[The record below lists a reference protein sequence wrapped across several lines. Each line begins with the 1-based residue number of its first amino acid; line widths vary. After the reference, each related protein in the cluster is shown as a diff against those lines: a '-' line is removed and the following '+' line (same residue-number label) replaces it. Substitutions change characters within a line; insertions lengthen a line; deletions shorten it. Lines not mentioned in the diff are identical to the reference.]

1 MTLVAVDD
9 LHARHG
15 LNVETDVVHNHD
27 WVMAY
32 RSGYQDTERLLA
44 EGRSVVFDSIG
55 FRRKDRDR
63 LCRMAERRQA
73 EPLVAWLDVPAGVAR
88 QRLERNRL
96 DPVRPNVPPENFAR
110 IVRQFEPPEPDE
122 RWVAYDPS
130 EAIEHWLERVLRP
143 AMQRQET

>member
-1 MTLVAVDD
+1 MDD

-32 RSGYQDTERLLA
+32 RSGYQDTERFLA
-44 EGRSVVFDSIG
+44 DGRTVVFDSIG

-63 LCRMAERRQA
+63 LGRMAERNGA
-73 EPLVAWLDVPAGVAR
+73 DSLVIWLDVPAAVAR

-96 DPVRPNVPPENFAR
+96 NSIRPNVPLENFER

-122 RWVAYDPS
+122 RWVAYDPGES
-130 EAIEHWLERVLRP
+130 VEHWMERVLRP
-143 AMQRQET
+143 AMQRQEP